1 MHVPKSQLSS
11 SQIHIIIHNTLSSLT
26 LPLPPSISKP
36 ILSFSLCGL
45 LSVHEIQTQRKSR
58 RRRRRRRSSSSPI
71 ENPISAPI
79 RNEIR
84 RRHQSHAQPAQRRL
98 RAQEV
103 RFLLCYY
110 FSLTR
115 PLGFVI
121 RRHLLRF
128 DHSEFSEAE
137 LILLQCLRSWR
148 FGAVLVW
155 FFGVRLLVH

>member
-1 MHVPKSQLSS
+1 MHVPSFKFSNPY
-11 SQIHIIIHNTLSSLT
+11 HNTHTLSSLNSDPSST
-26 LPLPPSISKP
+26 PSISKP
-36 ILSFSLCGL
+36 VLSFSLCGL
-45 LSVHEIQTQRKSR
+45 FSVHEIQTQRKSR
-58 RRRRRRRSSSSPI
+58 RRRRRRRSSSSSTQ
-71 ENPISAPI
+71 NPISPPI

-84 RRHQSHAQPAQRRL
+84 RHQGHAQPAQRRL

-110 FSLTR
+110 FSITR

-137 LILLQCLRSWR
+137 LILL
-148 FGAVLVW
+148 
-155 FFGVRLLVH
+155 